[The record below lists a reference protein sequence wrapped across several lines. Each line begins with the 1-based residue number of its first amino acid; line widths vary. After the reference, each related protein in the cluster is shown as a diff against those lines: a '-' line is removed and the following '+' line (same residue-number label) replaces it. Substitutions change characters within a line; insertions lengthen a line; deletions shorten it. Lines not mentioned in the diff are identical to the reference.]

1 MKLSIFVFSI
11 LFFQFNIVSA
21 ADEHTGMTN
30 HSHNAGMLTE
40 GGNDAFGT
48 IQEVILKLNRDPSTA
63 WNQVNLEALRQHLLD
78 MNDMTFN
85 VDVISQEPIKNG
97 LQATIKPTTNRAKKA
112 LERIFAAHPNQL
124 KRDTGWIMKVVK
136 DNDRYLLM
144 TTSGD
149 PKDSDKIRGLGYIGL
164 MAYGT
169 HHQKHHWAMATGKD
183 PHDEHH

>member
-1 MKLSIFVFSI
+1 MKLRIFVFSI
-11 LFFQFNIVSA
+11 LFFQFNIVFA
-21 ADEHTGMTN
+21 ADAHTGMTN
-30 HSHNAGMLTE
+30 HSHNDVMLTE
-40 GGNDAFGT
+40 GGNEAFGT
-48 IQEVILKLNRDPSTA
+48 IQEVILKLNRDPNTA
-63 WNQVNLEALRQHLLD
+63 WNKVNLEALRQHLLD

-85 VDVISQEPIKNG
+85 IDVISQEPIKNG
-97 LQATIKPTTNRAKKA
+97 LKATIRPTTNRAKKA

-136 DNDRYLLM
+136 DNDQYILM

-169 HHQKHHWAMATGKD
+169 HHQQHHWAMATGKN
-183 PHDEHH
+183 PHDKHH